1 VTPMDSSVNVPFS
14 VKAAAQAAMSI
25 SSAILYA

>member
-1 VTPMDSSVNVPFS
+1 MDSSVNVPSS